1 MVHGRAGAHMKE
13 KENLGTARLR
23 RFLRA
28 ILFAGSGIAA
38 GWSATTQAQ
47 SVNFT
52 AARMVR
58 SGPKVSVRELHIP
71 AKARNEFN
79 RGLQS
84 LGKRNAA
91 GSLRHFDAALRIYPE
106 YYEAYY
112 HEGIA
117 ALIERNNEEALRCF
131 QKAID
136 LSEKG
141 YPPAEFGYGLA
152 LMREGKPEEAEGVV
166 RHGLESDPNNP
177 DGHVVLGFVLL
188 KLKRPD
194 EAEKSAREALDVNA
208 PNSAKGY
215 LVLSDLNAARGNYED
230 QARDLDTYLKLRPN
244 DPNKSTLQ
252 AVRDLAKRLAA
263 RTRLTANN

>member
-1 MVHGRAGAHMKE
+1 MHGKTGAHMKE
-13 KENLGTARLR
+13 KKNSTTARLR

-28 ILFAGSGIAA
+28 ILFAGSLIAA

-52 AARMVR
+52 AAPVAR
-58 SGPKVSVRELHIP
+58 SGTKVSVRELQIP
-71 AKARNEFN
+71 GKARDEFN
-79 RGLQS
+79 RGLRS
-84 LGKRNAA
+84 LEKRELAK
-91 GSLRHFDAALRIYPE
+91 SLRHFDAALRVFPE
-106 YYEAYY
+106 YYEVYY

-131 QKAID
+131 QKAMD
-136 LSEKG
+136 VSDNG

-152 LMREGKPEEAEGVV
+152 LLREGKAKEAERVV
-166 RHGLESDPNNP
+166 RHGIESDSNNA

-188 KLKRPD
+188 KLNRPD

-215 LVLSDLNAARGNYED
+215 LVLSDLNAERGNYAD

-244 DPNKSTLQ
+244 DPNKSALQ
-252 AVRDLAKRLAA
+252 SVRDLAKRLAA
-263 RTRLTANN
+263 RSQLTAKN

>member
-1 MVHGRAGAHMKE
+1 MKE
-13 KENLGTARLR
+13 KENLGTASLR
-23 RFLRA
+23 GFLRA
-28 ILFAGSGIAA
+28 ILFVGSGIAA
-38 GWSATTQAQ
+38 GWSATTPAQ

-52 AARMVR
+52 AAPMAR
-58 SGPKVSVRELHIP
+58 SGPNVSVRELRIP

-79 RGLQS
+79 RGLRS
-84 LGKRNAA
+84 LEKRDAA

-117 ALIERNNEEALRCF
+117 ALIERNNEEALLRF

-136 LSEKG
+136 LSDKG
-141 YPPAEFGYGLA
+141 YPQAEFGYGLT
-152 LMREGKPEEAEGVV
+152 LMREGKAEEAERVV
-166 RHGLESDPNNP
+166 RHGLESDSNNP

-194 EAEKSAREALDVNA
+194 EAEKNAREALEIHT

-215 LVLSDLNAARGNYED
+215 LVLSDLNAERGNYQD
-230 QARDLDTYLKLRPN
+230 QARDLDAYLKLRPN
-244 DPNKSTLQ
+244 DPNKSTLR